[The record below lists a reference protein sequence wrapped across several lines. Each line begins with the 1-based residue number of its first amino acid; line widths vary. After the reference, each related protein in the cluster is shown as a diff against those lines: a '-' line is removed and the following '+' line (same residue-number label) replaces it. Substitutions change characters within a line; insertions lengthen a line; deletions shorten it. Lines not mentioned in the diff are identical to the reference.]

1 MLVEGKGKGNTE
13 VAAMLLIRDIIFV
26 SWAGELQLG
35 CLSSQE
41 AGRSAWGCRDPAWLE
56 PLTEGTGEP
65 CPCPTAQTSSV
76 AACWPPSP
84 PGTTAST
91 FPEPHSILILI
102 AGRDQGTESRDKAG
116 QPLDRDLQASLQPHS
131 MSRPSHEEPQFC
143 AAAARSKPSFLKP

>member
-1 MLVEGKGKGNTE
+1 
-13 VAAMLLIRDIIFV
+13 MLLIRDIIFV

-41 AGRSAWGCRDPAWLE
+41 AGRSAWGCQNPAWPE
-56 PLTEGTGEP
+56 PLTEGTVEP

-76 AACWPPSP
+76 AACWSPSP

-91 FPEPHSILILI
+91 FPESHSILILI

-143 AAAARSKPSFLKP
+143 AAAARSKPFFLKP